1 MQMEALWYTK
11 VIKILVL
18 RGRIMEEVYERL
30 NNLDYIISELYARAE
45 CNSIHEGL
53 RNFSWEQLCQEAKD
67 ILQWLKVYG

>member
-1 MQMEALWYTK
+1 
-11 VIKILVL
+11 
-18 RGRIMEEVYERL
+18 MEEVYERL

-53 RNFSWEQLCQEAKD
+53 RQYSWQQLCQNAKD